1 MPRLE
6 PALNRLTISALLTL
20 AVFLPSAA
28 QAQLTVLLSEQ
39 SATFPTN
46 PNANI
51 GFPEDI
57 ERLVGRPDIS
67 TNGRY
72 IGVEAELLAPSD
84 EDDAA
89 VIIDL
94 QTGTQTVLARQG
106 EMLAGEPIGFVAESV
121 VRVNDAG
128 QAAFHAGS
136 SAAIF
141 WDGTTLNRLI
151 AQGDASPAGAPLSEY
166 GDIFSQ
172 TQLTNDGRVGGQ
184 YDSDGTGMIP
194 DPDFDD
200 FLSLGSTV
208 LATGNGT
215 LPGFALQDDT
225 ATGFIESFTE
235 FYLSAEGTN
244 WISEIRF
251 DDDGDFDTAIAVN
264 GTVLA
269 QQGLTTHTTPGGVSV
284 TYDNTIDAAIAET
297 GDWITQSRSDNSID
311 YTLVNGEVVFAED
324 ELAPNGDTFSSM
336 SGISINSRGDY
347 LSLWNTDSGN
357 SLLIFN
363 DTIILTEGVTMN
375 VDYNG
380 DGVFEDLVVDNFTTG
395 GFNLADDGTLVVT
408 VTFDDLDGTRVGNAL
423 TTVNIKD
430 LLGTRLGDVN
440 LDTFVTFSDIAPF
453 ITLLTSGEFQLEADI
468 DCNGMVDF
476 GDIAPFIAILASP

>member
-39 SATFPTN
+39 SDAFPTN

-106 EMLAGEPIGFVAESV
+106 EMLAGEPIGFVVESV

-194 DPDFDD
+194 DPVFDD

-347 LSLWNTDSGN
+347 VSLWNTDSGN

>member
-39 SATFPTN
+39 SDAFPTN

-128 QAAFHAGS
+128 QAAFHAGN

-311 YTLVNGEVVFAED
+311 YTLVNGEVIFAED
-324 ELAPNGDTFSSM
+324 EMAPNGDTFSSM

-347 LSLWNTDSGN
+347 VSLWNTDSGN

>member
-106 EMLAGEPIGFVAESV
+106 EMLAGEPIGFVVESV

-225 ATGFIESFTE
+225 C
-235 FYLSAEGTN
+235 L
-244 WISEIRF
+244 
-251 DDDGDFDTAIAVN
+251 
-264 GTVLA
+264 L
-269 QQGLTTHTTPGGVSV
+269 
-284 TYDNTIDAAIAET
+284 
-297 GDWITQSRSDNSID
+297 
-311 YTLVNGEVVFAED
+311 YT
-324 ELAPNGDTFSSM
+324 
-336 SGISINSRGDY
+336 
-347 LSLWNTDSGN
+347 
-357 SLLIFN
+357 
-363 DTIILTEGVTMN
+363 
-375 VDYNG
+375 
-380 DGVFEDLVVDNFTTG
+380 
-395 GFNLADDGTLVVT
+395 
-408 VTFDDLDGTRVGNAL
+408 
-423 TTVNIKD
+423 
-430 LLGTRLGDVN
+430 
-440 LDTFVTFSDIAPF
+440 
-453 ITLLTSGEFQLEADI
+453 
-468 DCNGMVDF
+468 
-476 GDIAPFIAILASP
+476 SPSPRD